1 MTKQPPTLPL
11 QLHWGLVAC
20 AAISIAIHFFL
31 LVGLPK
37 SRPPADF
44 RPADY
49 RTLEARKVQVRL
61 TEGKA
66 APTAAKAAPVSPAP
80 TAQKAKA
87 QAPAPNKGT
96 SKAAAPTTN
105 ASAETAG
112 RAEAAV
118 PVPVATPLT
127 EPSEA
132 SEFDDYLPRDLLSQP
147 PEALTEI
154 VIAAPPEEDF
164 PGRRVGIL
172 TLFIDEE
179 GQVRHVAPDDLLL
192 PQALEQL
199 AREAFMAGRFS
210 PGQVNGRATKSRMRV
225 EVVFE

>member
-11 QLHWGLVAC
+11 QLHWGLAAC
-20 AAISIAIHFFL
+20 AAVSIAIHLFL
-31 LVGLPK
+31 LIGLPK

-49 RTLEARKVQVRL
+49 RRLEARKVHVRL

-66 APTAAKAAPVSPAP
+66 APAAAKAAPVSPAP

-96 SKAAAPTTN
+96 SKAAAPATN
-105 ASAETAG
+105 ASAEPAG

-118 PVPVATPLT
+118 PVATPLA

-154 VIAAPPEEDF
+154 VIASPPEEDF

-210 PGQVNGRATKSRMRV
+210 PGQVNGRTTKSRMRV